1 MNKKAV
7 LILAVVLGFI
17 VGINILT
24 RIYVGEIK
32 EDVGAVPKVLK
43 AVPQEGA
50 ADTQELTGRQ
60 PDDPAQFGIVVVS
73 QMDQPRDQKQSD
85 DFIQK
90 LFDDSKLLDT
100 DEGKE
105 AVKAMQMNPTQYQET
120 MTRLDGE
127 IQKIEAAAGQN
138 PTDPLLQRR
147 RQVLYHLKAIS
158 RVLDKNGVVNPDAA
172 DLQRFDYKGI
182 TGKPGPGSDGKLGS
196 Q

>member
-1 MNKKAV
+1 
-7 LILAVVLGFI
+7 
-17 VGINILT
+17 
-24 RIYVGEIK
+24 
-32 EDVGAVPKVLK
+32 
-43 AVPQEGA
+43 
-50 ADTQELTGRQ
+50 
-60 PDDPAQFGIVVVS
+60 
-73 QMDQPRDQKQSD
+73 MDQPRDQKQSD

-127 IQKIEAAAGQN
+127 IQKIEAAADQN

-158 RVLDKNGVVNPDAA
+158 RVLDKNGVVNPNAA
-172 DLQRFDYKGI
+172 DLQRFDNTGI
-182 TGKPGPGSDGKLGS
+182 TGRPGPGSDGKLGS